1 LKART
6 VDMSLGDTWQVNS
19 VGQLENSKRKEKERR
34 ERGEGQKDGG
44 NSYKIWGVERK
55 EGSANHK

>member
-1 LKART
+1 
-6 VDMSLGDTWQVNS
+6 MSLGDTWQVNS